1 MAAAELHK
9 LVRLQ
14 APTLL
19 VRLVRD
25 EGGQDL
31 VEYTLLLAF
40 FGITF
45 LAVWTSV
52 FNAVGSR
59 YGQTRANVNDLWN
72 EPPPPGGS
80 PP

>member
-1 MAAAELHK
+1 LC
-9 LVRLQ
+9 
-14 APTLL
+14 
-19 VRLVRD
+19 RD
-25 EGGQDL
+25 EDGQDL
-31 VEYTLLLAF
+31 VEYALLVAF

-52 FNAVGSR
+52 FNAVGGR
-59 YGQTRANVNDLWN
+59 FGATRSGLSDLWN